1 MQYPRDIR
9 GQNLFALDVNLQ
21 RILTHIAP
29 EAAARWTGH
38 LSDFGAWVGGEV
50 DTEAEYTD
58 RHGRPALEAFDRDGA
73 GELRRRPADSAA
85 QGSLPRTSRTGRPT
99 GEIMVWSTRRRCG
112 RSRPAIP

>member
-21 RILTHIAP
+21 RILTRMAP

-58 RHGRPALEAFDRDGA
+58 RHGRPALEAFDRDGDPVNRIRVNPLW
-73 GELRRRPADSAA
+73 EAA
-85 QGSLPRTSRTGRPT
+85 SRSSQGFNA
-99 GEIMVWSTRRRCG
+99 VK
-112 RSRPAIP
+112 IPFSQSINVP